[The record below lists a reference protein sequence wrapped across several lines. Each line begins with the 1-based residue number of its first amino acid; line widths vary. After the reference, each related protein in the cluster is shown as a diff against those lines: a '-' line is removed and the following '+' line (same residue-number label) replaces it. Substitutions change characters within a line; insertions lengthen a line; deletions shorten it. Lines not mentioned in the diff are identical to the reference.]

1 MGDQR
6 SAAPFRARARISS
19 APGDP
24 PYVAVP
30 YLDRMDLAY
39 AAGRAGGTVPAAFN
53 AANALGPWLAGM
65 ALAAGWGWQSS
76 GMVAVGLSVAG
87 LLALGIAWYQSRI
100 SGDVLHDCPAGM

>member
-1 MGDQR
+1 M
-6 SAAPFRARARISS
+6 AAA
-19 APGDP
+19 
-24 PYVAVP
+24 
-30 YLDRMDLAY
+30 MNH
-39 AAGRAGGTVPAAFN
+39 AAFN

-87 LLALGIAWYQSRI
+87 LLALGIAWYQSRV